1 MKKQI
6 LSLLAVLLLIGLVSC
21 GETKKEEPVAEETTP
36 TIEQTEP
43 AEVAETEVTDES
55 AEVAE
60 TPAETK
66 AKEKTATSAVE
77 DKPQPVK
84 GPLVGK
90 VINIQKLLTSKDAS
104 VTSQEAK
111 SLIGKGKLLAFQ
123 ENTTN
128 IVYIVVS
135 AGGSYAGKKLAQLA
149 GSDIQIEGKKK
160 VIMGTNIIIAD
171 KISAM

>member
-36 TIEQTEP
+36 TIEQAEP
-43 AEVAETEVTDES
+43 AEVAETE
-55 AEVAE
+55 EVAE

-123 ENTTN
+123 ENSTK